1 MHPDAVIGAEF
12 ATRLDLGRWRTNLAN
27 VPAVWE
33 GTKHSMRHLK
43 HLGWGGGGGVCPL
56 LALKKL

>member
-43 HLGWGGGGGVCPL
+43 HLGWGGGPL